1 MLRPFFNDATVPRDA
16 LIFVPSLFNSCD
28 DELHLDYD
36 GHGRDLD
43 SDSEYGEYHGGGGIC
58 PTPGGSS
65 PTHSRATQGTGCGQ
79 DTFSDGEL
87 QEVPVVGHRT
97 CA

>member
-28 DELHLDYD
+28 DELHQDYD

-65 PTHSRATQGTGCGQ
+65 Q

-87 QEVPVVGHRT
+87 QEVPVLGHRT